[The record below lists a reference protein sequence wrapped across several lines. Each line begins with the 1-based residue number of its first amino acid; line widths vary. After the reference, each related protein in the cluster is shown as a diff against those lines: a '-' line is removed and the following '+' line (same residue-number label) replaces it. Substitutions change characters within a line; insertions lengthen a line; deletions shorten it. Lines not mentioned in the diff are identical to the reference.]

1 MLAESLDEFSK
12 KFAAPAL
19 QLDGIPSLH
28 SC

>member
-12 KFAAPAL
+12 KFAVPAP
-19 QLDGIPSLH
+19 QLDGIPSIH